1 MEVVQAKTK
10 YKKIV
15 CVHLLN
21 DYSGAP
27 NVLKT
32 AIQVFIE
39 KGYEVDLIVN
49 KETIGFLT
57 GLNVRYN
64 LVSYNF
70 NKNTGLTFIKLLWYQ
85 LQVFIKIL
93 HYHRSDCIILI
104 NGIYPFAAALAGKLI
119 HKKVMYY
126 IHESRVH
133 TSFFKKFFFIVS
145 ETFSNYNIFVSNF
158 IKCEDKSRAPKETVY
173 NTLDARFFNIPYNS
187 GKYLEENSFNI
198 IFIGSL
204 KVFKGIYT
212 FLELAKT
219 MEKNTDIQFFMMLN
233 GDKEK
238 IKEFIKKS
246 LHLKNIHFLSN
257 ENHSIH
263 DIYARGDLLL
273 NLSIPKLWIE
283 TFGLT
288 ILEGF
293 AYGIPAIVPNIGGP
307 LEVVDHNINGFHVD
321 TENIEAIT
329 TKIQSLY
336 TNRSLHKQFRANA
349 KLKAAT
355 FNYDVYKHS
364 LLTIIER
371 FNGLE

>member
-49 KETIGFLT
+49 KETTGFLT
-57 GLNVRYN
+57 DLKVHYKF
-64 LVSYNF
+64 VSYDF
-70 NKNTGLTFIKLLWYQ
+70 NKYSVITFLKLLWYQ
-85 LQVFIKIL
+85 LQVFMKVL
-93 HYHRSDCIILI
+93 GYYRSDCIILI
-104 NGIYPFAAALAGKLI
+104 NGIYPFSAALAGKLI
-119 HKKVMYY
+119 GKKVIYY
-126 IHESRVH
+126 IHESRAHV
-133 TSFFKKFFFIVS
+133 SFLKKFFFKVS
-145 ETFSNYNIFVSNF
+145 ETFANYNIFVSNF
-158 IKCEDKSRAPKETVY
+158 IKYEDKSKTPKKTVY
-173 NTLDARFFNIPYNS
+173 NTLDTRFFNVSHKNN

-198 IFIGSL
+198 IFVGSL

-212 FLELAKT
+212 FLNVAKA
-219 MEKNTDIQFFMMLN
+219 MEKNSEIQFFMMLN
-233 GDKEK
+233 GDKEE
-238 IKEFIKKS
+238 IKEFIKES
-246 LHLKNIHFLSN
+246 SEVKNIHFLSN
-257 ENHSIH
+257 EKHSIH
-263 DIYARGDLLL
+263 DIYARGDILL

-293 AYGIPAIVPNIGGP
+293 AYGIPAIVPNVGGP
-307 LEVVDHNINGFHVD
+307 LEVVNHNINGFHVD

-329 TKIQSLY
+329 TKIHCLY
-336 TNRSLHKQFRANA
+336 SNRSMHKRFRANA

-355 FNYDVYKHS
+355 FNYNTYKNK
-364 LLTIIER
+364 LLTI
-371 FNGLE
+371 LEIVN